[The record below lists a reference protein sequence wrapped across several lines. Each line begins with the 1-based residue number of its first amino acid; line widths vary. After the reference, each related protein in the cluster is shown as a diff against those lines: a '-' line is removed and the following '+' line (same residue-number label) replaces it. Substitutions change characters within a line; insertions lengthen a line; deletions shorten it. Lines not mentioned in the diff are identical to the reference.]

1 MNQEEYLKNRV
12 DNQINWYDRKSCFNQ
27 KWFKRL
33 QVIAILSAST
43 IPFLTGYSSG
53 EDVSIRV
60 CIGILGLMVAAITA
74 VLSLYKFQEN
84 WHEFRTTCESLTHE
98 KYLFETKTEPYDI
111 AEPFPLLVQRVE
123 TLISKENSNWSRY
136 VTSKK
141 KKNG

>member
-12 DNQINWYDRKSCFNQ
+12 DHQINWYDRKSCFNQ
-27 KWFKRL
+27 NWFKRL
-33 QVIAILSAST
+33 QIIAIISAST

-53 EDVSIRV
+53 ESDKIRV
-60 CIGILGLMVAAITA
+60 CIGMLGLMVAAVTA
-74 VLSLYKFQEN
+74 ILSLYKFQEN

-111 AEPFPLLVQRVE
+111 TDSFPLLVQRVE
-123 TLISKENSNWSRY
+123 TLISKENSNWSHY
-136 VTSKK
+136 VASKK